1 MKPVNTAKV
10 WIGRIARPHI
20 GGILLL
26 SAISGLMAGG
36 MVLFALLSRLVI
48 DTATGDA
55 EGNLWWLG
63 GALLGLVAAEAALTA
78 FSNYLRASLIGRMDI
93 RIRDTVFAALFR
105 KRWQDVNAYHSGEL
119 LNRMTA
125 DSRVVVNGLV
135 TLIPQVVSMVT
146 RLLACLLVLVLM
158 DWCFTLVLIGAGAL
172 MVLSGRFYGQRMKQ
186 LHKACQ
192 QEDGKAK
199 SFTQES
205 LANWT
210 VIQSFDGAST
220 VRERMRGLLNRHL
233 LTELRRTRW
242 NNIAHVGTYLLFSGS
257 YYGALLWGALRLMS
271 GSITYGALTA
281 FLQLV
286 GQVRLP
292 FMNMSGLL
300 PQYYNMLASAERILE
315 LTRLPDESRQPDA
328 LPADTL
334 YRRLQSLQVQEVFF
348 AYDADAPVLTGAS
361 LSVHKGEF
369 VGLAGFSG
377 IGKST
382 LFKLLLGFYA
392 PSDGRLY
399 AALDEEEIVLGGD
412 TRCLFAYVPQQNL
425 LLSGTVRE
433 NIAFCCGDVTDETV
447 WAAAETAC
455 VADAIRHLPEGL
467 DTVLGERG
475 AGLSEGQLQRLAIAR
490 AVLSGAPILL
500 LDEVTSSLDEDTE
513 VAVLRNLRA
522 LPGRTCLCISH
533 RPAALAVCDRVLRL
547 EGGRFVEG

>member
-1 MKPVNTAKV
+1 
-10 WIGRIARPHI
+10 
-20 GGILLL
+20 
-26 SAISGLMAGG
+26 
-36 MVLFALLSRLVI
+36 
-48 DTATGDA
+48 
-55 EGNLWWLG
+55 
-63 GALLGLVAAEAALTA
+63 
-78 FSNYLRASLIGRMDI
+78 
-93 RIRDTVFAALFR
+93 
-105 KRWQDVNAYHSGEL
+105 
-119 LNRMTA
+119 
-125 DSRVVVNGLV
+125 
-135 TLIPQVVSMVT
+135 
-146 RLLACLLVLVLM
+146 
-158 DWCFTLVLIGAGAL
+158 
-172 MVLSGRFYGQRMKQ
+172 
-186 LHKACQ
+186 
-192 QEDGKAK
+192 
-199 SFTQES
+199 
-205 LANWT
+205 
-210 VIQSFDGAST
+210 
-220 VRERMRGLLNRHL
+220 
-233 LTELRRTRW
+233 
-242 NNIAHVGTYLLFSGS
+242 
-257 YYGALLWGALRLMS
+257 
-271 GSITYGALTA
+271 
-281 FLQLV
+281 
-286 GQVRLP
+286 
-292 FMNMSGLL
+292 MNMSGLL